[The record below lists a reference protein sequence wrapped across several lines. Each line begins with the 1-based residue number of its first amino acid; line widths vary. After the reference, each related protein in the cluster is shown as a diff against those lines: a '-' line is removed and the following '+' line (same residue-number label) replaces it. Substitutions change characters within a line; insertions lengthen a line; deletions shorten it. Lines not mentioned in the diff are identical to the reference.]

1 MPRLK
6 STAPGE
12 PGLELTVSRFVVALE
27 HERRASPHTVSAYR
41 RDLAQLVAFASARN
55 VRSIAAIDLYLLRG
69 WLAELSR
76 THETSSIARKISA
89 ARALFKH
96 AIRNAVIEDDP
107 TALLGTPKARRGLP
121 TLLNVDEAK
130 STVEEPAG
138 DDATDARDHALLEV
152 LYASGVRVSEV
163 CGLDLRDVSLDDQGS
178 DGSGGQLRVLGKGNK
193 ERTAPIGASAARAI
207 EAWLLFR
214 DELAAKKRGAP
225 DGALFLSTRGA
236 RLNPRA
242 VQRIVRMRGT
252 LGAGRSDLHPHA
264 LRHTC
269 ATHMLDGGADL
280 RVIQE
285 MLGHASLSTTQR
297 YTHVSIEHLV
307 RVYDKAH
314 PLANSPGASPQPAPQ
329 PAPVPVSAGPE
340 ASRDRERRR

>member
-1 MPRLK
+1 MARLK
-6 STAPGE
+6 ATARAE
-12 PGLELTVSRFVVALE
+12 TGLELAVSRFIVTLE
-27 HERRASPHTVSAYR
+27 RERRASPHTVAAYR
-41 RDLAQLVAFASARN
+41 RDLAQLVACAARQR
-55 VRSIAAIDLYLLRG
+55 VEAMATVDVYLLRG

-89 ARALFKH
+89 ARALFRH
-96 AIRNAVIEDDP
+96 AIRTGILEDDP
-107 TALLGTPKARRGLP
+107 TALLATPKSRRGLP
-121 TLLNVDEAK
+121 TLLNVDEAR
-130 STVEEPAG
+130 STVEPSG
-138 DDATDARDHALLEV
+138 DAASGDAASGARDNALLEV

-163 CGLDLRDVSLDDQGS
+163 CGLDLCDVSLDGEDQA
-178 DGSGGQLRVLGKGNK
+178 GGQLRVVGKGSK
-193 ERTAPIGASAARAI
+193 ERIVPLGAPSARAI
-207 EAWLLFR
+207 RAWLEVR
-214 DELAAKKRGAP
+214 DELAAKRRGP
-225 DGALFLSTRGA
+225 PEGALFLSTRGA

-242 VQRIVRMRGT
+242 VQRIVRVRGT

-285 MLGHASLSTTQR
+285 LLGHASLSTTQR

-314 PLANSPGASPQPAPQ
+314 PLATAPAP
-329 PAPVPVSAGPE
+329 SHDL
-340 ASRDRERRR
+340 ASSDPGRREVTR